1 MFKQLSWLLARFLM
15 MGVLVLPR
23 QYYFVD
29 SSLASMSKAM
39 LADDLD
45 MRGRPNFCDLS
56 PSFCLFL
63 TTSVLLVLNF
73 ASFDVS
79 FEC

>member
-29 SSLASMSKAM
+29 ISLASMSKAM

-45 MRGRPNFCDLS
+45 MRGRPSFFDLS

-73 ASFDVS
+73 VSFDDS